1 MLRSLITGLILCSV
15 TISISSQEPDNVR
28 ELHKKADAL
37 VEQGNYVAALP
48 ILQKLSVAE
57 PQNPSVHF
65 QLGFAYLSKAQLSNN
80 VREKMA
86 LRKRGRAEFV
96 KAKTL
101 GSKESVVDAL
111 IESIPSD
118 GSLPK
123 KRKPTPADKAMKN
136 AENAFAQGK
145 NDEALKY
152 YKKAHKLNPIL
163 YTAPLYVGDVYI
175 RLKDFTN
182 AEIWYQKAIS
192 INPYRETAYRYS
204 ATPLMKM
211 NKHDEALK
219 RYVEAYIV
227 EPYSKYATAGLTN
240 WGRVTSTRL
249 GHPRVNVPVSKSN
262 KNGKPLTTITVNP
275 TQDGS
280 AAWLGYTATRILWKD
295 SKFSKTFPNER
306 RYRHSLKEEAEAFR
320 SAIRIAKELR
330 TKGTKLNTELEVLI
344 ELDKK
349 GLLEAF
355 ILMAKPDRGIARD
368 HANYIRSNRSNL
380 RRYVMDY
387 VIVKK

>member
-1 MLRSLITGLILCSV
+1 MIRSLIAGLILCSV
-15 TISISSQEPDNVR
+15 TISVNAQRPDNIS

-48 ILQKLSVAE
+48 ILQKLNVAE
-57 PQNPSVHF
+57 PKNPSVQF

-86 LRKRGRAEFV
+86 LRKRGRAAFI
-96 KAKTL
+96 KAKNL

-111 IESIPSD
+111 IESIPPD
-118 GSLPK
+118 GSF
-123 KRKPTPADKAMKN
+123 RKIGKLSPADKAMKN

-152 YKKAHKLNPIL
+152 YKQAHKLNPIL
-163 YTAPLYVGDVYI
+163 YTAPLYVGDVYV

-182 AEIWYQKAIS
+182 AEVWYQKAIS

-249 GHPRVNVPVSKSN
+249 GHPRVVVPVSKSKKGN
-262 KNGKPLTTITVNP
+262 TTITLNP
-275 TQDGS
+275 KQDGS
-280 AAWLGYTATRILWKD
+280 VAWLGYTTTRLQWKD
-295 SKFSKTFPNER
+295 TKFAKTFPNER
-306 RYRHSLKEEAEAFR
+306 GYRHSLREEAEAFR
-320 SAIRIAKELR
+320 SVIGLAKELR
-330 TKGTKLNTELEVLI
+330 TKGTKLNKELEVLV
-344 ELDKK
+344 ELNEK

-355 ILMAKPDRGIARD
+355 ILIAKPDRGIARD
-368 HANYIRSNRSNL
+368 HANYIRSNRKKL
-380 RRYVMDY
+380 RQYVMEY
-387 VIVKK
+387 VILKK